1 MNARSFCIG
10 SFQKIMKNLKT
21 LFAASSLLAAVSAF
35 GAGYQIIEQGAANMG
50 NAMAGATANANCD
63 ASAAFWNPSA
73 ACAMPLEVGKTRVDS
88 VVSLVLPTLCVNDRG
103 STPSALMGPNSE
115 GSCGT
120 NEVVPNFYV
129 VHRFTEDLY
138 GTLSVTAPYGL
149 ESKYNGDWF
158 GRMQGTR
165 SYLYTTDVNPGFA
178 YRVNDWFSVGGGV
191 SAQFAYC
198 TLASYIPGMGT
209 LDYTG
214 QSWSVGGNIGFT
226 VQYAEDGRFGFS
238 WRSQVS
244 HTLTGGE
251 HLNDVLRADISADMY
266 MPDTF
271 TVGIYQRL
279 RGAFREF
286 AVMAE
291 YAYTRWSVF
300 EDVTIEGGTAGTVK
314 IPENWEDTSRVALG
328 FHYYPEEIE
337 NLTIR
342 IGAAYDESPVNG
354 AKNRTSRIPCSD
366 RIWASCGIGYKI
378 GNVSFDLAYSYIFVL
393 DSSMDR
399 TESLP
404 LPTTLRG
411 DYYAHI
417 HVISAQIGFEF

>member
-1 MNARSFCIG
+1 
-10 SFQKIMKNLKT
+10 MKNLKN
-21 LFAASSLLAAVSAF
+21 LLAASSFAAANLAFA
-35 GAGYQIIEQGAANMG
+35 AGYQIVEQGAANMG
-50 NAMAGATANANCD
+50 NAMAGATANANND

-73 ACAMPLEVGKTRVDS
+73 ACFMPLEVGKTRVDS
-88 VVSLVLPTLCVNDRG
+88 VLSLVLPTLCVNDRG
-103 STPSALMGPNSE
+103 SSPSAFMGPSSE

-120 NEVVPNFYV
+120 NEFVPNFYV
-129 VHRFTEDLY
+129 VHRFSEDLF
-138 GTLSVTAPYGL
+138 GTFSLTAPYGL
-149 ESKYNGDWF
+149 ESKYNNDWF

-165 SYLYTTDVNPGFA
+165 SYLYTTDINPSIA
-178 YRVNDWFSVGGGV
+178 YKVNDWFSIGGGV

-198 TLASYIPGMGT
+198 TLASYTPYGN

-214 QSWSVGGNIGFT
+214 QSWSIGGNIGFSI
-226 VQYAEDGRFGFS
+226 QYAEDGRFGFS

-244 HTLTGGE
+244 HNLTGGE
-251 HLNDVLRADISADMY
+251 HLNDVLRSNISADMY

-300 EDVTIEGGTAGTVK
+300 EDVTIKGSTAGTVT
-314 IPENWEDTSRVALG
+314 IPENWEDSSRVALG

-366 RIWASCGIGYKI
+366 RIWASCGVGYKI
-378 GNVSFDLAYSYIFVL
+378 GNVYFDLAYSYIFVL

-417 HVISAQIGFEF
+417 HVISAQIGIEF

>member
-1 MNARSFCIG
+1 MNTF
-10 SFQKIMKNLKT
+10 MKNT
-21 LFAASSLLAAVSAF
+21 NIILAAAAF
-35 GAGYQIIEQGAANMG
+35 VAANAAFAAGYQIVEQGAGNMG
-50 NAMAGATANANCD
+50 NAMAGATVNANND

-73 ACAMPLEVGKTRVDS
+73 AACTSLEVGGTRVDS
-88 VVSLVLPTLCVNDRG
+88 VLSVVLPTLCVNDTG
-103 STPSALMGPNSE
+103 STPSILTSGSRH

-120 NEVVPNFYV
+120 NELVPNFYAM
-129 VHRFTEDLY
+129 HRFTEDIY
-138 GTLSVTAPYGL
+138 GTLSITAPYGL
-149 ESKYNGDWF
+149 ESKYNTDWF
-158 GRMQGTR
+158 GRIQGSR
-165 SYLYTTDVNPGFA
+165 SYLYTTDFNPGFA
-178 YRVNDWFSVGGGV
+178 YKVTDWLSIGGGV

-198 TLASYIPGMGT
+198 SLSSAIPGFLVGSPSDMII
-209 LDYTG
+209 DYTG
-214 QSWSVGGNIGFT
+214 QSWSIGGNAGFT
-226 VQYAEDGRFGFS
+226 IKYAEDGRFGFA
-238 WRSQVS
+238 WRGKVS
-244 HTLTGGE
+244 HNLSGAE
-251 HLNDVLRADISADMY
+251 HLNDVARNDITADMY

-279 RGAFREF
+279 RGSLREF

-300 EDVTIEGGTAGTVK
+300 ENVTIEGASSGTIT
-314 IPENWEDTSRVALG
+314 IPENWDDASRVALG

-366 RIWASCGIGYKI
+366 RIWASCGLGYKI
-378 GNVSFDLAYSYIFVL
+378 GNISFDLAYSYIFVI

-399 TESLP
+399 TEMAP
-404 LPTTLRG
+404 VPTTLRG

-417 HVISAQIGFEF
+417 HVLSAQIGIEF